1 MLIEYNKA
9 KTKEEKRR
17 IISVML
23 SYSVGFIIYALFML
37 CIYLFALPEHEGRRL
52 ASYSRYMSTYFITG
66 FIFILAYL
74 IEKKNK
80 NLIIIFMLVA
90 FLSTNVISYLNS
102 VPNKQ
107 VIISDEIVQTGKFL
121 QAKIK
126 DSERVYVIYQNTDG
140 YEFNLLRFQ
149 ITPIRT
155 NLLWEWSLGMPY
167 SETDYFTYN
176 ISKGYWEKKLIKER
190 YDYVYF
196 AKVDKQFVDKY
207 GPLFNGKTPK
217 ELQNS
222 LYRVKKNKNHVIFKY
237 IDKVEVKK

>member
-52 ASYSRYMSTYFITG
+52 ASYSRYMSTYFIAG

-90 FLSTNVISYLNS
+90 FLSTNVISYLNP

-121 QAKIK
+121 QTKFIKIQM
-126 DSERVYVIYQNTDG
+126 DM
-140 YEFNLLRFQ
+140 NL
-149 ITPIRT
+149 
-155 NLLWEWSLGMPY
+155 
-167 SETDYFTYN
+167 
-176 ISKGYWEKKLIKER
+176 
-190 YDYVYF
+190 
-196 AKVDKQFVDKY
+196 
-207 GPLFNGKTPK
+207 
-217 ELQNS
+217 
-222 LYRVKKNKNHVIFKY
+222 IF
-237 IDKVEVKK
+237 